1 MAMKYPVVLV
11 HGIAIKEKKYLRAFG
26 WIAEKMRE
34 EGYEVYIA
42 NTDAF
47 GSIESNA
54 IQLKDHVLRILEKTG
69 AEKVNLIGHSKGGL
83 DSKEMII
90 SLGMEDGVA
99 SLTTLC
105 TPHKGSI
112 IASKI
117 WELPMP
123 LKKLYAWC
131 IDHFYKYVFG
141 DKNPDS
147 MTVCQELCHVDEGLE
162 TVGFSNKVYCQSYS
176 STLKSGKDCF
186 IMALPMRIYKHFT
199 GIDNDGMVSVESA
212 KFGDYKGDCLSESI
226 SHLQIIDLL
235 AKPKSRNDIYNFYIS
250 ICKGLEEMGM

>member
-1 MAMKYPVVLV
+1 MATRYPIILV
-11 HGIAIKEKKYLRAFG
+11 HGVAIKEKKYLRAFG

-42 NTDAF
+42 KTDAF

-54 IQLKDHVLRILEKTG
+54 EQLKDYVLKILEKTG

-83 DSKEMII
+83 DSKEMIL
-90 SLGMEDGVA
+90 SLDMEGKVS

-123 LKKLYAWC
+123 IKKIYAWC
-131 IDHFYKYVFG
+131 IDKFYKHVFG

-147 MTVCQELCHVDEGLE
+147 MTVCKQLCHVDEGLE
-162 TVGFSNKVYCQSYS
+162 TVGFSSKVYCQSYS

-186 IMALPMRIYKHFT
+186 IMALPMRIYKHFS
-199 GIDNDGMVSVESA
+199 GKENDGMVSVESS
-212 KFGDYKGDCLSESI
+212 KFGEYKGDCLGESI
-226 SHLQIIDLL
+226 SHLQIIDIL
-235 AKPKSRNDIYNFYIS
+235 AKPKSRKAIYDFYIS
-250 ICKGLEEMGM
+250 ICKDLETRGV

>member
-1 MAMKYPVVLV
+1 MAMKYPIVLV

-26 WIAEKMRE
+26 WIAEKMRD

-47 GSIESNA
+47 GSIENNA
-54 IQLKDHVLRILEKTG
+54 IQLKEHVLRILEKTG

-83 DSKEMII
+83 DSKEMIL
-90 SLGMEDGVA
+90 SLGMEDKVA

-123 LKKLYAWC
+123 LKKIYAWC
-131 IDHFYKYVFG
+131 IDKFYKYVFG

-147 MTVCQELCHVDEGLE
+147 MAVCKQLCHVDEGLE
-162 TVGFSNKVYCQSYS
+162 TVGFSSKVYCQSYS

-186 IMALPMRIYKHFT
+186 IMALPMRLYKHFT
-199 GIDNDGMVSVESA
+199 GNDNDGMVSVESA
-212 KFGDYKGDCLSESI
+212 KFGDYKGDCLGESI

-235 AKPKSRNDIYNFYIS
+235 AKPKSRDDIYNFYIS
-250 ICKGLEEMGM
+250 ICKELEKMGM